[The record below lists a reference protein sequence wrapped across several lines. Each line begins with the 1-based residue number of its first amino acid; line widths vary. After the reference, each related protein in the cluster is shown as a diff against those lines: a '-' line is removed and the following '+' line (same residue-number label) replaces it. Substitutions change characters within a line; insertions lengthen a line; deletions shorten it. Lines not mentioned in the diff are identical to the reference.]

1 MREERSADTAEESFA
16 RLVVEGAVEHHMGG
30 VVQYSGAV
38 FAAAGPYAVS
48 ALIMYF
54 APIQICCA
62 VLRVRGYKCSPL
74 DSELRNVTAFA
85 FTEP

>member
-38 FAAAGPYAVS
+38 FAAAGPYAMS
-48 ALIMYF
+48 ALVMYF
-54 APIQICCA
+54 API
-62 VLRVRGYKCSPL
+62 
-74 DSELRNVTAFA
+74 
-85 FTEP
+85 